1 MCKVTNVLSFVEF
14 GAGYPHA
21 CSVAV
26 QQEGENSVEEINVD
40 VMNVL
45 ATCTGAHEYST
56 SGSRNCDE
64 AKKYL

>member
-1 MCKVTNVLSFVEF
+1 MGRLKTVEDE
-14 GAGYPHA
+14 
-21 CSVAV
+21 VASISST
-26 QQEGENSVEEINVD
+26 ENSVEEINID